1 MIRTLEANV
10 ATTPPKSAST
20 SDNPILPSFCR
31 TSWPEIDRLPPTF
44 AVNVVPDNSWYA
56 ASKSVADYL
65 IAVAILPFALFLI
78 GLSYAL
84 VRLSSAGPGF
94 YNQTRLG
101 RGGKPYKILKL
112 RTMTYN
118 VENISGGGPAWSQK
132 NDTRITPVGNLLR
145 KTHLDELP
153 QIFNVLMGDM
163 SLVGPR
169 PERPEMIELKK
180 LNDEVPGYAHRL
192 LVKPGVTGLSQI
204 QLPADSD
211 LLSVRRKVVYDLYY
225 IENSS
230 FWFDM
235 RIIVATLMKAVGC
248 GPTWLR
254 RLFLLPRRDV
264 VGEVFLRHVTT
275 PQAESITSLLPA

>member
-1 MIRTLEANV
+1 MIRTLEAHV
-10 ATTPPKSAST
+10 ATPPNSTST
-20 SDNPILPSFCR
+20 SDNPILPKTCR
-31 TSWPEIDRLPPTF
+31 TLWPEIDSLPPTF
-44 AVNVVPDNSWYA
+44 AVQVAPDNSWYA
-56 ASKSVADYL
+56 ASKSVVDYL
-65 IAVAILPFALFLI
+65 IAVAILPFALLLI
-78 GLSYAL
+78 GFAYAL

-118 VENISGGGPAWSQK
+118 VEKISGGPAWSQK
-132 NDTRITPVGNLLR
+132 YDTRITPVGNLLR

-235 RIIVATLMKAVGC
+235 RIIVATLMKAAGC

-254 RLFLLPRRDV
+254 RLFLLPRREV

-275 PQAESITSLLPA
+275 PQAKVVTSLLPA